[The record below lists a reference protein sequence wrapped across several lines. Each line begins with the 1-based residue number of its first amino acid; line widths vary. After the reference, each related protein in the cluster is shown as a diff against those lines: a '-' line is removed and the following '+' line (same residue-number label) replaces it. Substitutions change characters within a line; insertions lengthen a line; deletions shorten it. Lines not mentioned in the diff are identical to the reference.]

1 MQITIEQEMRK
12 EAIYLRNLRFA
23 RDRVKEVI
31 EGPDADIDRMIR
43 SVRDNGGRVS
53 NKLIGEFPALAD
65 RVLAQAV
72 AEAVESAF
80 MPPASSQ
87 AR

>member
-1 MQITIEQEMRK
+1 MQVTIEQEMRK
-12 EAIYLRNLRFA
+12 EAIYLRKLRVA
-23 RDRVKEVI
+23 RERVKEVI
-31 EGPDADIDRMIR
+31 EGPGADIDRMIR

-53 NKLIGEFPALAD
+53 NKLIGEFHALAD
-65 RVLAQAV
+65 PGLARAV

-80 MPPASSQ
+80 MPAGSSQ